1 MNNAIIFRWIND
13 YVQHENAKVAGS
25 MVASYSRVL
34 LILGYL
40 IFGVGLGL
48 SSWFVV
54 SGQDDVLVLL
64 LVLGLFEVIGLGLLV
79 VYYTVSYTMD
89 DNGFKHRNFMGK
101 VKYYRYEDGVVV
113 KSVPTATYVKFGQQT
128 FELSLYLLNH
138 QALVERITQ
147 ATGE

>member
-40 IFGVGLGL
+40 ILGVGLGL

-79 VYYTVSYTMD
+79 VYYIV
-89 DNGFKHRNFMGK
+89 GK

-138 QALVERITQ
+138 QVLVERITQ

>member
-13 YVQHENAKVAGS
+13 YVQHENALVAGS

-40 IFGVGLGL
+40 ILGVGLGL

-79 VYYTVSYTMD
+79 VYYIVSYTMD
-89 DNGFKHRNFMGK
+89 DNGFKHRNFMGQ